1 MKEAQPKQIKQ
12 TRIVVVDDQALIREG
27 LMALINR
34 HRDLICCGQAGN
46 TMEMYKTVEA
56 QKPDLILL
64 DLWLNNG
71 DGLETIKTLKSRFP
85 ALLILVLSQFDE
97 KLYAERVLRA
107 GARGYVMKAQGVTE
121 VLAAI
126 RTVLAGELYVSSK
139 IAALVLHKTVETN
152 WGSRKKGVENL
163 TDRELQIL
171 QLLGTGMSTKKIA
184 AEFNLSFK
192 TVETHRENIKHKLEL
207 DDAVE
212 LIRYASEWL
221 QGQNRPRLMVT
232 TQ

>member
-97 KLYAERVLRA
+97 KL
-107 GARGYVMKAQGVTE
+107 
-121 VLAAI
+121 
-126 RTVLAGELYVSSK
+126 
-139 IAALVLHKTVETN
+139 
-152 WGSRKKGVENL
+152 
-163 TDRELQIL
+163 
-171 QLLGTGMSTKKIA
+171 
-184 AEFNLSFK
+184 
-192 TVETHRENIKHKLEL
+192 
-207 DDAVE
+207 
-212 LIRYASEWL
+212 
-221 QGQNRPRLMVT
+221 
-232 TQ
+232 